1 MNNGKHDCIKKY
13 SRVHK
18 KANDLRI
25 HYLEKGNFVS
35 TFWVNNTPIYMS
47 SCSFLVKGGPLDSGS
62 CPSVVMIV
70 MCSQPSVVIVAIVWT
85 LLIFL
90 LKLFYSV
97 RNG

>member
-47 SCSFLVKGGPLDSGS
+47 
-62 CPSVVMIV
+62 
-70 MCSQPSVVIVAIVWT
+70 
-85 LLIFL
+85 
-90 LKLFYSV
+90 
-97 RNG
+97 